1 MRSMISVLCLLV
13 GMLIALPMSSASA
26 APPAGAG
33 SQGSGNGST
42 HGSGNGSTNGSAN
55 GSANGVGQAPELDP
69 TAAGA
74 AVLLMVGGVL
84 CLVSRRREGELS

>member
-1 MRSMISVLCLLV
+1 MRSLISVFCLLV
-13 GMLIALPMSSASA
+13 GLLIALPMSSAYA

-33 SQGSGNGST
+33 SQGN
-42 HGSGNGSTNGSAN
+42 GSGNGSTNGSAN